1 MIEKSFYLSICPLA
15 IIIEVSAPLLNW
27 YCSCL
32 NSGFLEILHEAAT
45 PTTIGVGRKEQA
57 WAGAPG
63 GVWGQQCPR
72 AELPEQ
78 EGELLLEHVCT
89 AIPPAWPEGLL
100 IATSVQQLS
109 DVCHMLPSIL
119 QQSALQGVLLCSTVI
134 YLPQTLP
141 QPVTSVDVRS
151 LIRFEKLHAKSR
163 GFSLLSPHFWWC
175 QWECFPYRSLSW
187 FINFYLFSW

>member
-78 EGELLLEHVCT
+78 EGQLLLEHVLHSNPTSMARRFANCHICST
-89 AIPPAWPEGLL
+89 AGRCLPYAAIN
-100 IATSVQQLS
+100 IAAECITGSFIVFHCYLFATDITTAS
-109 DVCHMLPSIL
+109 DVC
-119 QQSALQGVLLCSTVI
+119 
-134 YLPQTLP
+134 
-141 QPVTSVDVRS
+141 
-151 LIRFEKLHAKSR
+151 
-163 GFSLLSPHFWWC
+163 WC
-175 QWECFPYRSLSW
+175 
-187 FINFYLFSW
+187 

>member
-32 NSGFLEILHEAAT
+32 NWGFLEILHEAAT
-45 PTTIGVGRKEQA
+45 QQLGSGGRSGP
-57 WAGAPG
+57 GARALG
-63 GVWGQQCPR
+63 GSGGSR
-72 AELPEQ
+72 APVQ
-78 EGELLLEHVCT
+78 SSQSRRDSFSWSTCCT

-109 DVCHMLPSIL
+109 DVRHMLPSIL
-119 QQSALQGVLLCSTVI
+119 QHSALQGVWLCSTVI

-151 LIRFEKLHAKSR
+151 LIIFEKLHAESR

-187 FINFYLFSW
+187 FINFYLFS